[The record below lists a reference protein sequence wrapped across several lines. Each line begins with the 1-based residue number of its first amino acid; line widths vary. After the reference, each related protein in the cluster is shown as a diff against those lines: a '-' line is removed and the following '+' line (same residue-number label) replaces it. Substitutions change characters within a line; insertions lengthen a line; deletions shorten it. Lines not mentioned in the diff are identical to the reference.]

1 MIIDLILVQ
10 VGLYVSPHR
19 VRQPRE
25 IAVSLLSSSLRLP
38 LPPLLPSLPAPQ
50 VGLYVSPHQVRQ
62 GDRGLIIIGA
72 SLEGG
77 DVASGEG
84 LEGVD
89 GEREGGRRV

>member
-1 MIIDLILVQ
+1 MIIDLIL
-10 VGLYVSPHR
+10 L
-19 VRQPRE
+19 
-25 IAVSLLSSSLRLP
+25 
-38 LPPLLPSLPAPQ
+38 Q

-89 GEREGGRRV
+89 GEREGGGDRRVWRAVT